1 MNTLR
6 KLIGRRIRS
15 IRKNKGLT
23 QEKLAD
29 KAHLTQQY
37 VGAVERGT
45 RNISMDSLERIISA
59 LEVDFDELLILRDIA
74 NSLISGDEQDKLFIL
89 TVHNQILKPRSVQE
103 IKVVHK
109 VTEEI
114 LKIMQAN

>member
-15 IRKNKGLT
+15 IRKKKGLT

-37 VGAVERGT
+37 VGSVERGT
-45 RNISMDSLERIISA
+45 QNISLDSLERIITA
-59 LEVDFDELLILRDIA
+59 LEVDFDELLTLKDMT
-74 NSLISGDEQDKLFIL
+74 NSLISEDEQDKLFIL
-89 TVHNQILKPRSVQE
+89 TVHNQLLKPRSVQE
-103 IKVVHK
+103 IKAIHR

-114 LKIMQAN
+114 IKIIQAN